1 MPTPRK
7 PDSKDQP
14 PPSLADGKRDP
25 DQKHHQELMDEAID
39 DSFPA
44 SDPPAHSSPTRAAPA
59 PCDDKAEKADEAR
72 KH

>member
-1 MPTPRK
+1 MPQARK
-7 PDSKDQP
+7 PESKDPQ

-25 DQKHHQELMDEAID
+25 HQKHTQDAMDEALD

-44 SDPPAHSSPTRAAPA
+44 SDPPGHSSPTRAGPT
-59 PCDDKAEKADEAR
+59 PSTSSKR